1 MSKISVFFM
10 ELKSCE
16 FTDEYPKSVFARR
29 TRSIWAGFPGGSV
42 VKSSPA
48 NAGDAGLTPGSGRS
62 PEGGNGNSLPDSYQE
77 NP

>member
-16 FTDEYPKSVFARR
+16 LTDEYPKSVSARR
-29 TRSIWAGFPGGSV
+29 TRSLWAGFPGGSV

-48 NAGDAGLTPGSGRS
+48 DAGDADLITGSGKS
-62 PEGGNGNSLPDSYQE
+62 PGEGNGNPLQ
-77 NP
+77 